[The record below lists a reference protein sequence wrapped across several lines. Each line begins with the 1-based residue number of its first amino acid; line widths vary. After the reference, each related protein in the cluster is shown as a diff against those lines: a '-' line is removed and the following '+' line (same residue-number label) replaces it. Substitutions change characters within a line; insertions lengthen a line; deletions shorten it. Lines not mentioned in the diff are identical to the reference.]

1 MSKKEDKRS
10 QSGRVGHGSTPIHP
24 VSGKKSAVDVT
35 RPLEVPGK
43 LHSGVEI
50 QQTPEQAPAS
60 KPKK

>member
-1 MSKKEDKRS
+1 MTKNKKS
-10 QSGRVGHGSTPIHP
+10 QSGSTPIHP